1 MNDNMS
7 RVEGILLG
15 DSTVAPLSRVE
26 VLLINLLGNIV
37 GEQEVRSIVS
47 EAIAE
52 VIDSSADAFDILN
65 DLEDWLETHEEAFAS
80 ITESIASSYD
90 STHVYSE
97 GDYCTHN
104 YKLYKCIY
112 TMSQAEVWTDAHWSQ
127 VNVIESMTISV
138 SGTTLLIS

>member
-15 DSTVAPLSRVE
+15 DSTVVPLSRVE
-26 VLLINLLGNIV
+26 MLLINLLGNII
-37 GEQEVRSIVS
+37 GEQEVRRIVS

-104 YKLYKCIY
+104 YKLYKCIH
-112 TMSQAEVWTDAHWSQ
+112 TMSQTEAWTDAHWSQ

-138 SGTTLLIS
+138 SGTALLIP